1 MNYREL
7 YNLRKK
13 ELYIYNIEHVLD
25 QPIKILKKKVSTF
38 IQRVPDAT
46 EEEVFEKIKND
57 RLFAANFA
65 IDPGRQNIGEKV
77 FEEYLGVNHLPQ
89 SGKGVI
95 CFNDKGEQKGKVG
108 VNTTKAVDFII
119 GSHYITQKYTGENTG
134 GAQDNQFKDVVLFLT
149 YGSINH
155 KVCACVDGWYWE
167 ENGKKQELMEYFK
180 FNKNVI
186 ICGADDIKN
195 GVVNLD

>member
-7 YNLRKK
+7 YNLRKN
-13 ELYIYNIEHVLD
+13 ELYIINVKNVLKQNRNNLNKKVD
-25 QPIKILKKKVSTF
+25 TYLKKAPFSS
-38 IQRVPDAT
+38 R
-46 EEEVFEKIKND
+46 EEIFEKIEKD
-57 RLFAANFA
+57 PLFAAYFA

-77 FEEYLGVNHLPQ
+77 FEEYLGIKCCPQ

-95 CFNDKGEQKGKVG
+95 CFNDKGEQKSKVG

-119 GSHYITQKYTGENTG
+119 GNTYGTQKYTGENTG
-134 GAQDNQFKDVVLFLT
+134 GAQDNQFKDVVQFLT

-155 KVCACVDGWYWE
+155 KVCACVDGQYWE
-167 ENGKKQELMEYFK
+167 EKGKKQELIEYFK

-195 GVVNLD
+195 GVIKLD

>member
-7 YNLRKK
+7 YEVRKQEK
-13 ELYIYNIEHVLD
+13 YLYNAEHVLE
-25 QPIKILKKKVSTF
+25 QSLAKLNEKVNTYLKKA
-38 IQRVPDAT
+38 PYAT
-46 EEEVFEKIKND
+46 REEVFEKIKTD
-57 RLFAANFA
+57 RLFAAYFA
-65 IDPGRQNIGEKV
+65 IEPGRQNIGEKV
-77 FEEYLGVNHLPQ
+77 FEEYLGVKHLPQ
-89 SGKGVI
+89 KGKGVI
-95 CFNDKGEQKGKVG
+95 CFNDKGEQKGTIG

-119 GSHYITQKYTGENTG
+119 GGNYLTQKYTGENTG
-134 GAQDNQFKDVVLFLT
+134 GAQDNQFKDVVQFLN

-167 ENGKKQELMEYFK
+167 ENGKKQELMEYFR

-195 GVVNLD
+195 GVIKLD